1 MKSHTSVAFATLH
14 RKMAVADR
22 GLWPQRVFYLKSGAT
37 GFLNGENF
45 LKLNKTLNLDLIK
58 TGTQSAVLL
67 VIGPAN
73 QLAPSLASEHSLCKA
88 LAPSALPS
96 RAPFSLG
103 AADERTLGPALS
115 RLRGRRLVHQ
125 PPRGCLTI

>member
-1 MKSHTSVAFATLH
+1 MMKSHTSVAFATLH

-73 QLAPSLASEHSLCKA
+73 QLAPSSRSSCGEHQPLQR
-88 LAPSALPS
+88 
-96 RAPFSLG
+96 RAPGAAMG
-103 AADERTLGPALS
+103 AADERTLGPALN

-125 PPRGCLTI
+125 LPRGRLTI